1 MCKCGIYIND
11 VLSLSHIMQ
20 LIKTIKI
27 AYTIT
32 QYEN

>member
-1 MCKCGIYIND
+1 MNIYMYVPND

-27 AYTIT
+27 AYTIK

>member
-1 MCKCGIYIND
+1 MYIYIKND

-27 AYTIT
+27 AYTIK
-32 QYEN
+32 QNEN